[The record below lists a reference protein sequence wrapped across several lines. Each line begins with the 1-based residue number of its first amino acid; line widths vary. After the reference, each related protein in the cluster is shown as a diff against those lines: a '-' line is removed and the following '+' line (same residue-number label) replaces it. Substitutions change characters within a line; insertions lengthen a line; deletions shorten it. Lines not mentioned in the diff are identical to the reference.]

1 MPQEAQSRAEI
12 VGMVLEVEHLTK
24 DFGSS
29 RVVDDVSFAVREGET
44 VGLLGPNGAGKS
56 TTIHMLLGLVEPT
69 SGTIR
74 MFGKSLRHHREEIFS
89 KINMGSPYAGF
100 PNRLTVL
107 ENLMVYARLYGVRD
121 RQSKIRTL
129 LGLLGIEELEDKPM
143 LQLSFGEIA
152 RVRLCKAFL
161 NDPKLLLLDEALGGL
176 DPYAATLAKEALA
189 QLQRQHG
196 TAVLYTSHNMMDIEE
211 MCSRVVFLRRG
222 RVIAIGGPTEV
233 TRAILREDRKEPAL
247 SEAFIRASR
256 NEPHEVQ

>member
-1 MPQEAQSRAEI
+1 
-12 VGMVLEVEHLTK
+12 MVLEVDHLTK

-29 RVVDDVSFAVREGET
+29 RVVDDVSFGVGEGEI

-56 TTIHMLLGLVEPT
+56 TTIHMLLGLIEPT

-74 MFGKSLRHHREEIFS
+74 LFGKSLQSHREEIFG
-89 KINMGSPYAGF
+89 KINMVSPYAGF
-100 PNRLTVL
+100 PSRLTVF

-121 RQSKIRTL
+121 RQAKIRAL
-129 LGLLGIEELEDKPM
+129 LRLLGIEELERRPM

-161 NDPKLLLLDEALGGL
+161 NDPKLLLLDEALAGL
-176 DPYAATLAKEALA
+176 DPYAATLAKEALM
-189 QLQRQHG
+189 QLQRQHH
-196 TAVLYTSHNMMDIEE
+196 TAILYTSHNMMDVEE
-211 MCSRVVFLRRG
+211 LCSRVVFLRRG

-233 TRAILREDRKEPAL
+233 TRAILREDRERPAL

-256 NEPHEVQ
+256 SEPHEIQ